1 MYGDN
6 IDNPGR
12 GELQHLLPI
21 PNALVGITVLQ
32 GNAGSKT
39 LHPHNPSVLNW
50 RCQLMQVD
58 LYNGR
63 KTVVVVVACFE

>member
-1 MYGDN
+1 MYRDN

-12 GELQHLLPI
+12 GELQHLPI

-32 GNAGSKT
+32 EHVGSKT
-39 LHPHNPSVLNW
+39 LHPHNPSFLNW

-63 KTVVVVVACFE
+63 KRVVVVVACYE